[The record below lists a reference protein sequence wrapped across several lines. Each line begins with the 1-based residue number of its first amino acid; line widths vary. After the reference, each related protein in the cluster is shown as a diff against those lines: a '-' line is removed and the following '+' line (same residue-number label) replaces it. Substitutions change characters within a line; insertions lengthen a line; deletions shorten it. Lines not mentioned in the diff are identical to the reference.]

1 MFYFEYEELFK
12 EVYDR
17 ALQCN
22 EELKG
27 IKIAVNTHCKG
38 GVEVGKGNDEN
49 AGQYRIS
56 CTGSDDDPMY
66 TVSGF
71 ALGLAMIIY
80 DLKYGEYDYMAMSEK
95 EKAEFDAMFHEF
107 YPQAAAINNIVTDS
121 ENDKYNGGISND

>member
-27 IKIAVNTHCKG
+27 VKIAVNTHCKG

-56 CTGSDDDPMY
+56 CTGSDEDPMY

-80 DLKYGEYDYMAMSEK
+80 DLKHGEYDYMAMSEK
-95 EKAEFDAMFHEF
+95 EKAEFDTMFHEF

>member
-27 IKIAVNTHCKG
+27 VKIAVNTHCKG

-66 TVSGF
+66 TISGF

-80 DLKYGEYDYMAMSEK
+80 DLKHGEYDYMAMSEK

-107 YPQAAAINNIVTDS
+107 YPQAATINNIVTDS